1 MTRAVRVAY
10 DPNTVPADHPTHE
23 AAVAFEGRPDPERT
37 MHKPETTSSELKLV
51 AIGGGGGVSQVL
63 LGARPYFGSLTAA
76 IAVTDTGRST
86 GTARAI
92 AAMPAPGDVRNTLA
106 TLASD
111 PDGLLPR
118 LMQHRISSPAVPVL
132 DGMAFG
138 NLLIAA
144 LTQLTGDF
152 AEAVEAAG
160 QLLGCTARILPIS
173 TVNTHLC
180 AELADGSVAEN
191 ELAVRALNKAPISR
205 LYLSTPG
212 APANPAVI
220 QAIQHADVVAI
231 GPGSFFTSVLASLLF
246 DHVAEAL
253 RETRATVVFICNTT
267 TQPGQTDG
275 FTIADHVRRLVDLL
289 GPGTLDV
296 ALISRSEHIDRQVAA
311 EYAAEGLHLL
321 EPDEAELAQIA
332 ALGVQPLVR
341 NLAEASEGKRTLWN
355 KQDTIR
361 HDPTL
366 IGMALWKIA
375 LDRGISNP

>member
-1 MTRAVRVAY
+1 MHLS
-10 DPNTVPADHPTHE
+10 DSPASML
-23 AAVAFEGRPDPERT
+23 R
-37 MHKPETTSSELKLV
+37 LV

-63 LGARPYFGSLTAA
+63 LGARPYFSALTAA

-92 AAMPAPGDVRNTLA
+92 ADMPAPGDVRNILA
-106 TLASD
+106 TLARD
-111 PDGLLPR
+111 PDSLLAR
-118 LMQHRISSPAVPVL
+118 LMQHRLRSSAVPVL

-144 LTQLTGDF
+144 LTQMTGDF
-152 AEAVEAAG
+152 AEAVEAAS
-160 QLLGCTARILPIS
+160 LMLDCTARILPIS

-180 AELADGSVAEN
+180 AELEDGSVAEN

-205 LYLSTPG
+205 LYLSTPH

-220 QAIQHADVVAI
+220 QAILQADVVTI
-231 GPGSFFTSVLASLLF
+231 GPGSFFTSVLATLLF
-246 DHVAEAL
+246 DHVREAL
-253 RETRATVVFICNTT
+253 RDTHATVVFICNTT

-275 FTIADHVRRLVDLL
+275 FSIADHVRHLVNVL
-289 GPGTLDV
+289 GPGVLDI
-296 ALISRSEHIDRQVAA
+296 ALINRSDQIDPQVIA

-321 EPDEAELAQIA
+321 EPNEEELAQISR
-332 ALGVQPLVR
+332 LGVRPLVR
-341 NLAEASEGKRTLWN
+341 NLAEATEGKRTLWN

-366 IGMALWKIA
+366 IGLALWKIA
-375 LDRGISNP
+375 LDREGE

>member
-1 MTRAVRVAY
+1 MLR
-10 DPNTVPADHPTHE
+10 
-23 AAVAFEGRPDPERT
+23 
-37 MHKPETTSSELKLV
+37 LV

-63 LGARPYFGSLTAA
+63 LGARPYFSALTAA

-92 AAMPAPGDVRNTLA
+92 ADMPAPGDVRNTLA
-106 TLASD
+106 TLARD
-111 PDGLLPR
+111 PDSLLAR
-118 LMQHRISSPAVPVL
+118 LMQHRLRSPAVPVL

-144 LTQLTGDF
+144 LTQMTGDF
-152 AEAVEAAG
+152 AEAVEAAS
-160 QLLGCTARILPIS
+160 LMLDCTARILPIS

-180 AELADGSVAEN
+180 AELEDGSVAEN

-205 LYLSTPG
+205 LYLSTPR
-212 APANPAVI
+212 AAANPAVI
-220 QAIQHADVVAI
+220 QAILQADVVTI

-275 FTIADHVRRLVDLL
+275 FSVADHVRHLVNLL
-289 GPGTLDV
+289 GPGVLDI
-296 ALISRSEHIDRQVAA
+296 ALLNRSDQFDPRVIA
-311 EYAAEGLHLL
+311 EYAAEGLHVL
-321 EPDEAELAQIA
+321 EPNEAELAQIA
-332 ALGVQPLVR
+332 KLGVRPLVR
-341 NLAEASEGKRTLWN
+341 NLAEATEGKRTLWN

-366 IGMALWKIA
+366 IGLALWKIA
-375 LDRGISNP
+375 LDREGV

>member
-1 MTRAVRVAY
+1 MNLS
-10 DPNTVPADHPTHE
+10 DPPAS
-23 AAVAFEGRPDPERT
+23 RLR
-37 MHKPETTSSELKLV
+37 LV

-63 LGARPYFGSLTAA
+63 LGARPYFSILTAA

-92 AAMPAPGDVRNTLA
+92 ADMPAPGDLRNTLA
-106 TLASD
+106 ALARD
-111 PDGLLPR
+111 PDSLLAR
-118 LMQHRISSPAVPVL
+118 LMQYRLRSPTVPLL

-144 LTQLTGDF
+144 LTQMTGDF
-152 AEAVEAAG
+152 AEAVEAAS
-160 QLLGCTARILPIS
+160 LMLECTARILPIS

-180 AELADGSVAEN
+180 AELEDGSVAEN

-220 QAIQHADVVAI
+220 QAILQADVVTI

-253 RETRATVVFICNTT
+253 RGTRATVVFICNTT

-275 FTIADHVRRLVDLL
+275 FSVADHVRHLVNLL
-289 GPGTLDV
+289 GPGVLDI
-296 ALISRSEHIDRQVAA
+296 ALINRSEQIDPRVIA
-311 EYAAEGLHLL
+311 EYAAEGLHML
-321 EPDEAELAQIA
+321 EPGEADLEQISR
-332 ALGVQPLVR
+332 LGVRPLVR
-341 NLAEASEGKRTLWN
+341 NLAEAAEGKRTLWN

-366 IGMALWKIA
+366 IGLALWKIA
-375 LDRGISNP
+375 LDREGI